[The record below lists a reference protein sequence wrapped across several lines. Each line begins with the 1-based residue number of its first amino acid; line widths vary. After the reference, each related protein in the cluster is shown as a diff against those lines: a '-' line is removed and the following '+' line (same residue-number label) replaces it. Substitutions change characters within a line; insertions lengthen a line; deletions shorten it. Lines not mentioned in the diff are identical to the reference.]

1 MRGGSFF
8 ELLQRGER
16 ALEISEG
23 EKESNLGNGNK
34 AVSALSFIFTVS
46 VLNSSLV
53 YVTVT

>member
-1 MRGGSFF
+1 LGLLLRGVW
-8 ELLQRGER
+8 

-23 EKESNLGNGNK
+23 EKESNFKTEAK

-46 VLNSSLV
+46 VLNPSLA